1 MQSKLIFFFV
11 LLIPF
16 FGLSQKVD
24 PSLISFDKGFEKYL
38 SHDLDSAKVY
48 FNYAVRSNVKNLKA
62 HFYLAKIEF
71 ERLNYPEAL
80 AQFDKLS
87 SKNWEVAN
95 YSESFWNMV
104 RRTIAHAYY
113 ASHLQCNNEAHLKQ
127 ALTTI
132 KSALSKSKCEA
143 ENHYIHSMILTEMG
157 KTKKAIKALKNA
169 IYAKP
174 TMDEAYVK
182 LAALEDSKLES
193 ILYLSTASK
202 YIQGPSFSMKR
213 LKSET
218 HNLKVDYRAYVN
230 KKQPKL
236 IKKIDKKHVKGIKR
250 CAWSTTQS
258 DSKEER
264 KEETWEKST
273 SPTRGYPI
281 QH

>member
-1 MQSKLIFFFV
+1 MRSKLNFLFV
-11 LLIPF
+11 LFVPF
-16 FGLSQKVD
+16 LGVSQKLD

-48 FNYAVRSNVKNLKA
+48 FNYAIRSNIKNLKA

-87 SKNWEVAN
+87 AMNWEAAN
-95 YSESFWNMV
+95 YSESFWNIV

-113 ASHLQCNNEAHLKQ
+113 ASHLQCNNQEHLKE
-127 ALTTI
+127 ALSII

-143 ENHYIHSMILTEMG
+143 ENHYIHSMILVEMG
-157 KTKKAIKALKNA
+157 KSKKAIKALKKA

-182 LAALEDSKLES
+182 LAALEDSRLES
-193 ILYLSTASK
+193 ILYLSTATN
-202 YIQGPSFSMKR
+202 YISGPSFSKKR

-218 HNLKVDYRAYVN
+218 HNLKVDYRSYVN

-236 IKKIDKKHVKGIKR
+236 IKKIDKKHIKGLKR
-250 CAWSTTQS
+250 CAWAVTQI
-258 DSKEER
+258 DSKEEK